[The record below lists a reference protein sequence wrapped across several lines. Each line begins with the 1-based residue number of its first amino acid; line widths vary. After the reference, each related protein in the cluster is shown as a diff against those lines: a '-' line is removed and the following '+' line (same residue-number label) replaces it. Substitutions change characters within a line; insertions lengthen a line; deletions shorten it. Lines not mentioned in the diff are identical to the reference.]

1 MAYLFSSLILQFGKI
16 YAIISYTNKMK
27 FLGGDD
33 MHYVLLL
40 RGINVGGKHKVVMS
54 ELKNQ
59 LHTIGFQSVSSYI
72 NSGNLFFE
80 SELEQ
85 TICATQIKT
94 LLKQHY
100 SFEIPFAL
108 MKRDTFLQ
116 EYQSLPDW
124 WHTDLARKDALFF
137 SEQVDKATI
146 QAFIETSALHNEI
159 VHIGELAV
167 YWGKYDESE
176 YLKTTYHKNL
186 LKQPFYKQITVR
198 NGNTTNKIATILLE
212 PQS

>member
-1 MAYLFSSLILQFGKI
+1 
-16 YAIISYTNKMK
+16 
-27 FLGGDD
+27 

-40 RGINVGGKHKVVMS
+40 RGINVGGKHQVVMS

-59 LHTIGFQSVSSYI
+59 LQAIGFQAVSSYI

-85 TICATQIKT
+85 AICATQINT

-108 MKRDTFLQ
+108 MKRDAFLQ

-124 WHTDLARKDALFF
+124 WHTNLARKDALFF
-137 SEQVDKATI
+137 SEQVDKAGV
-146 QAFIETSALHNEI
+146 QAFVETSALHNE
-159 VHIGELAV
+159 VVYIGELAI
-167 YWGKYDESE
+167 YWGQYAESE
-176 YLKTTYHKNL
+176 YLNTTYHKNL
-186 LKQPFYKQITVR
+186 LKQPFYKQITIR
-198 NGNTTNKIATILLE
+198 NGKTTNKIATILLGQ
-212 PQS
+212 QS